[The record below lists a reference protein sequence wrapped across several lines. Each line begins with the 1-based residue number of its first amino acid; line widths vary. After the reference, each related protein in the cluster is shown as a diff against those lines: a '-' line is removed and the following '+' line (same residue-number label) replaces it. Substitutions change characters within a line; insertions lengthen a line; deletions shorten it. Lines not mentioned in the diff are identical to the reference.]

1 MTNAP
6 LRERLAALTANR
18 DSAFWQ
24 LVAAQNAP
32 TAELIE
38 LPPREAAADR
48 IALRE
53 AA

>member
-1 MTNAP
+1 MTITT
-6 LRERLAALTANR
+6 LRERLAALTENG

-24 LVAAQNAP
+24 LVAAKSAP

-38 LPPREAAADR
+38 LLPREAAADR
-48 IALRE
+48 IALRD